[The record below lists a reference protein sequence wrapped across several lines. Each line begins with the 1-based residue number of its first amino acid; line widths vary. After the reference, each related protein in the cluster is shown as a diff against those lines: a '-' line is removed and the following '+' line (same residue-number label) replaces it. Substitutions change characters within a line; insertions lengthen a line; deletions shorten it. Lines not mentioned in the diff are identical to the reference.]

1 MNVRVSAASSVVCKM
16 PVKMVSEKRLS
27 TVRSPAEV
35 SEYQHAE
42 CHAVHDA
49 PNEALMPGV
58 GATMYTH
65 PQAKRSSTASSAP
78 HSQPQSQPQQPQQG
92 NSQQFFPTSQNFNM
106 FTPSQQMPPPMLHE
120 RSMSSTSMMQQSPL
134 ATNFNI
140 GDQPPMHSPTVEQQ
154 GSAQA
159 NMQPPGWNGMPGAI
173 YDDPGAFNF
182 DIASMNFTNQY
193 GALEFGMLGQ
203 MATNA
208 GDTPPS
214 DTATT
219 RGSVHQT
226 YRVPLG
232 SFSES
237 PNNNTSYPYNDPS
250 MMSDWS
256 NGSGV
261 YNASMGHQ
269 PQAPHAFAIET
280 NAHFQSPENY
290 PTPPDGLK
298 FEESPLLTSAAMKPP
313 TSSSSDPSLSQQP
326 PQPQSQLPHL
336 SPQRQRQPAQITTPQ
351 LKAKAALPV
360 KPTTKRPRD
369 PSSIYTSVSTP
380 HPYTQNFHHLIA
392 YLQRRFSSSPSKTLS
407 IAKSLASIRPS
418 FIATT
423 KTLNRDD
430 LIFMEKCFQRT
441 LFEYESFI
449 EGVGT
454 PTIVARRTGE
464 VAAVGKEFQILTGW
478 SKSVLLGRAPNLNVN
493 RGHTGLTPQS
503 ASGANSANASLGRTG
518 GFNTPQR
525 TTVAEEQGQGGGGPG
540 QNGAGGAGGTAAAG
554 ERKDRPVFLAE
565 LLDDDSVVQ
574 FYEDFAR
581 LAFGDS
587 RGSVFRKG
595 KLLKYRT
602 REDEVASELRKEAA
616 QRAAEESGGGGGQ
629 HAGDGGVGGGAVGG
643 GGTAAA
649 GGENAAARQRRDTM
663 GMSAVNSKLRKE
675 GISGEKGMQKLGSAD
690 GKVDCAYC
698 WTVKRD
704 VFDIPM
710 LIVMNVSVP
719 SFTLSLWDGISV
731 LTCLTVL
738 ALYMIMMSRNIH
750 ISTCMDGWLD

>member
-1 MNVRVSAASSVVCKM
+1 MNVRVSAALSVVYKM
-16 PVKMVSEKRLS
+16 PVRMASGKRPN
-27 TVRSPAEV
+27 TVRWPPLPCVAMLTLT
-35 SEYQHAE
+35 
-42 CHAVHDA
+42 VHDA

-65 PQAKRSSTASSAP
+65 PAAKRNSTASAAHDS
-78 HSQPQSQPQQPQQG
+78 QSQPQQQG
-92 NSQQFFPTSQNFNM
+92 SSQQFFPTSQNFNM
-106 FTPSQQMPPPMLHE
+106 FTPSQQMPPPMLQE
-120 RSMSSTSMMQQSPL
+120 RSVSNPNMMQQSPL
-134 ATNFNI
+134 ATSFNMNP
-140 GDQPPMHSPTVEQQ
+140 QPPMQSPTIEHQQ
-154 GSAQA
+154 SSQTG
-159 NMQPPGWNGMPGAI
+159 MQPPGWSGMSSGMFE
-173 YDDPGAFNF
+173 DPGSFNF

-219 RGSVHQT
+219 RGSVHAP

-232 SFSES
+232 SFSGS
-237 PNNNTSYPYNDPS
+237 PSNTSFPYNDPA

-261 YNASMGHQ
+261 YNTSMGPQ
-269 PQAPHAFAIET
+269 PQPPHAFAIET
-280 NAHFQSPENY
+280 NAQFHSPENY

-298 FEESPLLTSAAMKPP
+298 FEESPLLTSAAVKPP
-313 TSSSSDPSLSQQP
+313 TSADNNVPQQ
-326 PQPQSQLPHL
+326 QHLQQL

-351 LKAKAALPV
+351 LKAKTALPA
-360 KPTTKRPRD
+360 KTASKRPRD
-369 PSSIYTSVSTP
+369 PSTIYTSVSTP

-441 LFEYESFI
+441 LFEYEGFI

-478 SKSVLLGRAPNLNVN
+478 SKSVLLGRTPNLNVN

-503 ASGANSANASLGRTG
+503 ASGANSASAGNTR

-525 TTVAEEQGQGGGGPG
+525 TTVADEQSGPG
-540 QNGAGGAGGTAAAG
+540 QQNGAD
-554 ERKDRPVFLAE
+554 RKDRPVFLAE

-616 QRAAEESGGGGGQ
+616 QRAAEEADGEAGGAGG
-629 HAGDGGVGGGAVGG
+629 AGDAGPVGGGP
-643 GGTAAA
+643 
-649 GGENAAARQRRDTM
+649 RQRRDTV
-663 GMSAVNSKLRKE
+663 GGSGVNPKLRKE

-710 LIVMNVSVP
+710 LIVMNVSVASLP
-719 SFTLSLWDGISV
+719 SPP
-731 LTCLTVL
+731 L
-738 ALYMIMMSRNIH
+738 ALDGWMSRRRTAPTAVNPNGVVDQDE
-750 ISTCMDGWLD
+750 DGC

>member
-1 MNVRVSAASSVVCKM
+1 MAASDVEDPRSRSGS
-16 PVKMVSEKRLS
+16 PDESELQEDMSEPPQEGKKSKPANGASNAKDPNRPRRKKARRACFACQRAHLTCGDERPCQRCIKRGLQDACQDG
-27 TVRSPAEV
+27 VRKKAK
-35 SEYQHAE
+35 YL
-42 CHAVHDA
+42 HDA

-65 PQAKRSSTASSAP
+65 PAAKRASTTTNP
-78 HSQPQSQPQQPQQG
+78 HDSQQQSQPQG
-92 NSQQFFPTSQNFNM
+92 NSQQYFPPSQNFNM
-106 FTPSQQMPPPMLHE
+106 FTPSQQMPPPMLQE
-120 RSMSSTSMMQQSPL
+120 RSMSSSNMMQQSPL
-134 ATNFNI
+134 NTTFNI
-140 GDQPPMHSPTVEQQ
+140 STQPPMQSPTVEHTNQ
-154 GSAQA
+154 G
-159 NMQPPGWNGMPGAI
+159 MQPQGWSGMAGALFN
-173 YDDPGAFNF
+173 DPSAFNF

-214 DTATT
+214 ESGTT
-219 RGSVHQT
+219 RGSVHQN

-237 PNNNTSYPYNDPS
+237 PNNTSFPYNDPA

-261 YNASMGHQ
+261 YHAQMGGGQ

-280 NAHFQSPENY
+280 NAQFHSPENHQ
-290 PTPPDGLK
+290 TPPDGLK
-298 FEESPLLTSAAMKPP
+298 FEESPLLTSAHLKPP
-313 TSSSSDPSLSQQP
+313 VENNMSQPLQR
-326 PQPQSQLPHL
+326 PQV
-336 SPQRQRQPAQITTPQ
+336 SPQKQRQPTQITTPQ
-351 LKAKAALPV
+351 LKAKTALPA
-360 KPTTKRPRD
+360 KPSSKRPRD
-369 PSSIYTSVSTP
+369 PSTIYTSVTTP

-392 YLQRRFSSSPSKTLS
+392 YLQRRFSSQHSKTLS

-493 RGHTGLTPQS
+493 RGHTGLTPQTG
-503 ASGANSANASLGRTG
+503 SGANSASASYGNTK

-525 TTVAEEQGQGGGGPG
+525 TTVTEEANG
-540 QNGAGGAGGTAAAG
+540 QNG
-554 ERKDRPVFLAE
+554 EKRDRPVFLAE

-602 REDEVASELRKEAA
+602 REDEVAAELRKEAA
-616 QRAAEESGGGGGQ
+616 QRQSDGTGADAGGDDQVGSMGGPVGGGGQ
-629 HAGDGGVGGGAVGG
+629 GP
-643 GGTAAA
+643 
-649 GGENAAARQRRDTM
+649 QRRDTTS
-663 GMSAVNSKLRKE
+663 GGVNPKLRKE

-710 LIVMNVSVP
+710 LLVMNVSTSP
-719 SFTLSLWDGISV
+719 SFPS
-731 LTCLTVL
+731 
-738 ALYMIMMSRNIH
+738 
-750 ISTCMDGWLD
+750 

>member
-1 MNVRVSAASSVVCKM
+1 
-16 PVKMVSEKRLS
+16 
-27 TVRSPAEV
+27 
-35 SEYQHAE
+35 
-42 CHAVHDA
+42 
-49 PNEALMPGV
+49 MPGV

-65 PQAKRSSTASSAP
+65 PAAKRASTTSAP
-78 HSQPQSQPQQPQQG
+78 HDSQQQPQQPLQQG
-92 NSQQFFPTSQNFNM
+92 TPQQFFQPSQNYNIFP
-106 FTPSQQMPPPMLHE
+106 PSQQMPPPILSE
-120 RSMSSTSMMQQSPL
+120 RTMSSSNMIQQSPI
-134 ATNFNI
+134 ATSYEMNPQNHL
-140 GDQPPMHSPTVEQQ
+140 QSPTIGQQ
-154 GSAQA
+154 TPSTQG
-159 NMQPPGWNGMPGAI
+159 MQPPGWSGMAGALF
-173 YDDPGAFNF
+173 DDPSMYNF
-182 DIASMNFTNQY
+182 DIASMNFGSNY

-237 PNNNTSYPYNDPS
+237 PNNNQFQYSDAS

-256 NGSGV
+256 THGPGP
-261 YNASMGHQ
+261 YNPMAQQQ
-269 PQAPHAFAIET
+269 PPHAFAIET
-280 NAHFQSPENY
+280 SAQFQSPESHH
-290 PTPPDGLK
+290 TPPDGIK
-298 FEESPLLTSAAMKPP
+298 FEESPLLTTAAINNSNMTRPP
-313 TSSSSDPSLSQQP
+313 TSAAN
-326 PQPQSQLPHL
+326 L
-336 SPQRQRQPAQITTPQ
+336 SPQRQRQPTQITTPQ
-351 LKAKAALPV
+351 LKAKSQLPA
-360 KPTTKRPRD
+360 KPNPKRPRD
-369 PSSIYTSVSTP
+369 PSSIYTSVTTP

-392 YLQRRFSSSPSKTLS
+392 YLQRRFSSQHSKTLS

-449 EGVGT
+449 ESVGT

-493 RGHTGLTPQS
+493 KGHTGLTPQTG
-503 ASGANSANASLGRTG
+503 SGANSASLGGTK

-525 TTVAEEQGQGGGGPG
+525 TTVQDEAANGVGG
-540 QNGAGGAGGTAAAG
+540 
-554 ERKDRPVFLAE
+554 EKRDRPVFLAE

-581 LAFGDS
+581 LAIGDS

-602 REDEVASELRKEAA
+602 QEDEVTANLRREA
-616 QRAAEESGGGGGQ
+616 ESREHQ
-629 HAGDGGVGGGAVGG
+629 ADGDGHQSQAPGL
-643 GGTAAA
+643 
-649 GGENAAARQRRDTM
+649 QRRDTM
-663 GMSAVNSKLRKE
+663 TNPRLRKE

-690 GKVDCAYC
+690 GKVDCTYC

-704 VFDIPM
+704 IFDIPF
-710 LIVMNVSVP
+710 LLVLNVSLRMP
-719 SFTLSLWDGISV
+719 FLLSIDI
-731 LTCLTVL
+731 
-738 ALYMIMMSRNIH
+738 
-750 ISTCMDGWLD
+750 

>member
-1 MNVRVSAASSVVCKM
+1 M
-16 PVKMVSEKRLS
+16 
-27 TVRSPAEV
+27 T
-35 SEYQHAE
+35 Q
-42 CHAVHDA
+42 
-49 PNEALMPGV
+49 
-58 GATMYTH
+58 
-65 PQAKRSSTASSAP
+65 
-78 HSQPQSQPQQPQQG
+78 
-92 NSQQFFPTSQNFNM
+92 
-106 FTPSQQMPPPMLHE
+106 
-120 RSMSSTSMMQQSPL
+120 
-134 ATNFNI
+134 
-140 GDQPPMHSPTVEQQ
+140 
-154 GSAQA
+154 
-159 NMQPPGWNGMPGAI
+159 PGWNGMTGAMF
-173 YDDPGAFNF
+173 DDPSMFNF
-182 DIASMNFTNQY
+182 DIASMNFGSNY

-237 PNNNTSYPYNDPS
+237 PNNTNFPYNDPA
-250 MMSDWS
+250 MMSEWS
-256 NGSGV
+256 NGTGV
-261 YNASMGHQ
+261 YNAQLNQMQ
-269 PQAPHAFAIET
+269 PPHAFAIET
-280 NAHFQSPENY
+280 TTQFQSPENHHS
-290 PTPPDGLK
+290 TPDGLK
-298 FEESPLLTSAAMKPP
+298 FEESPLLTSAAMKHQHQGSIDNTIQPRPSSQHQQQAPPVQPQQP
-313 TSSSSDPSLSQQP
+313 TSSPTRSRIPPHRDPTG
-326 PQPQSQLPHL
+326 
-336 SPQRQRQPAQITTPQ
+336 ITTPQ
-351 LKAKAALPV
+351 LKAKQALPTKPAS
-360 KPTTKRPRD
+360 KPTRTRD
-369 PSSIYTSVSTP
+369 PSAIYTSVTTP

-392 YLQRRFSSSPSKTLS
+392 YLQRRFASQHSKTLS

-464 VAAVGKEFQILTGW
+464 IAAVGKEFQILTGW
-478 SKSVLLGRAPNLNVN
+478 NKNVLLGRAPNLNVN
-493 RGHTGLTPQS
+493 RGHTGLTPMTG
-503 ASGANSANASLGRTG
+503 SGANSASVGPGTATGKG

-525 TTVAEEQGQGGGGPG
+525 TTVAEE
-540 QNGAGGAGGTAAAG
+540 NG
-554 ERKDRPVFLAE
+554 EKKDRPVFLAE

-574 FYEDFAR
+574 FYEDYAR
-581 LAFGDS
+581 LAFSDS

-602 REDEVASELRKEAA
+602 REDEVANELRKEAE
-616 QRAAEESGGGGGQ
+616 QRRVEGRDGPAEPVQQPQQTHQRQQSLQKNDPTQGQ
-629 HAGDGGVGGGAVGG
+629 LQGPGQGL
-643 GGTAAA
+643 
-649 GGENAAARQRRDTM
+649 QRRDTM
-663 GMSAVNSKLRKE
+663 GLLNPKLRKE

-710 LIVMNVSVP
+710 LIVMNVSTVVP
-719 SFTLSLWDGISV
+719 FFGSRM
-731 LTCLTVL
+731 TC
-738 ALYMIMMSRNIH
+738 
-750 ISTCMDGWLD
+750 